1 MVKPADLSPFDMA
14 KTLKSEYDIAAYLSL
29 VQSEGDAEEIQHAN
43 EVVAKAR
50 EILKSLA

>member
-1 MVKPADLSPFDMA
+1 MVKAADLSPFDMA
-14 KTLKSEYDIAAYLSL
+14 KTLKSEDDIAAYLSL